1 MRAWYR
7 SDMSLGLLYECHRG
21 AVRPDS
27 PRALVQNRG
36 TDFMEVIP
44 IGDGSQL
51 PLQPPEVRWQPTHEP
66 RGCLLCGCH
75 LGPSA
80 PKGHQRSVVVLHC
93 REEAGPL
100 FT

>member
-27 PRALVQNRG
+27 PRALVQNRKHEG
-36 TDFMEVIP
+36 ADFMEVIP

-51 PLQPPEVRWQPTHEP
+51 PLQPPEVRGLPTQRP
-66 RGCLLCGCH
+66 RCCLLRNRPS
-75 LGPSA
+75 GPSA
-80 PKGHQRSVVVLHC
+80 PS
-93 REEAGPL
+93 
-100 FT
+100 

>member
-27 PRALVQNRG
+27 PRALVQNRKHEG
-36 TDFMEVIP
+36 ADFMEIIP

-51 PLQPPEVRWQPTHEP
+51 PLQPPEVRRQPTLKP
-66 RGCLLCGCH
+66 RGCWLCGCRS
-75 LGPSA
+75 GASA
-80 PKGHQRSVVVLHC
+80 SRGNQR
-93 REEAGPL
+93 
-100 FT
+100 